1 MVNKI
6 WALFIIGG
14 SIFFIMTGKLELLNQ
29 ILLNSAKESLDMIL
43 KLFPVI
49 AIWLGITKIASVSG
63 LLLKMSQFLSPLLG
77 KLFPEIP
84 KGHDSLSLITS
95 NVIANFFG
103 LGNAATPFGLKAMQ
117 KLQEINPKKDTASRS
132 MITFLVLNT
141 SGLTLIPTTIISL
154 RMMYHSKNPTEIVLG
169 CILATVCSTIAGLL
183 MDRFLANKSRRKI

>member
-49 AIWLGITKIASVSG
+49 ALWLGITKIASVSG
-63 LLLKMSQFLSPLLG
+63 LLHKMSQFLSPLLG

-141 SGLTLIPTTIISL
+141 SGVTIIPTTVISL
-154 RMMYHSKNPTEIVLG
+154 RMLNHSANPTEIILPA
-169 CILATVCSTIAGLL
+169 ILATLCASIGGLTL
-183 MDRFLANKSRRKI
+183 DYLIRRKNR

>member
-6 WALFIIGG
+6 WALFFIVGIIVSVINGN
-14 SIFFIMTGKLELLNQ
+14 LEGLNEVLLG
-29 ILLNSAKESLDMIL
+29 SAKEALDMIL
-43 KLFPVI
+43 KLFPVM
-49 AIWLGITKIASVSG
+49 ALWLGITKIASVSG
-63 LLLKMSQFLSPLLG
+63 LLNKMSRLISPVLG

-84 KGHDSLSLITS
+84 KGHASLSLITS

-154 RMMYHSKNPTEIVLG
+154 RMMYGSKNPTEIVLG
-169 CILATVCSTIAGLL
+169 CIIATTCSTVAGML
-183 MDRFLANKSRRKI
+183 MDRFLAKRHRGKV

>member
-49 AIWLGITKIASVSG
+49 AMWLGITKIASVSG
-63 LLLKMSQFLSPLLG
+63 LLHKMSQFLSPLLG

-183 MDRFLANKSRRKI
+183 MDRFLANKSRRNI

>member
-6 WALFIIGG
+6 WALFFIIGIIVSVING
-14 SIFFIMTGKLELLNQ
+14 NLEGLNEVLLG
-29 ILLNSAKESLDMIL
+29 SAKEAFDMIL
-43 KLFPVI
+43 KLFPVM
-49 AIWLGITKIASVSG
+49 ALWLGITKIASVSG
-63 LLLKMSQFLSPLLG
+63 LLNKMSRLISPVLG

-84 KGHDSLSLITS
+84 KGHASLSLITS

-154 RMMYHSKNPTEIVLG
+154 RMMYGSKNPTEIVLG
-169 CILATVCSTIAGLL
+169 CIIATTCSTVAGML
-183 MDRFLANKSRRKI
+183 MDKKKKKRHRGKV

>member
-49 AIWLGITKIASVSG
+49 ALWLGITKIASVSG
-63 LLLKMSQFLSPLLG
+63 LLHKMSHFLSPLLG

>member
-6 WALFIIGG
+6 WALFFIVGIIVSVINGN
-14 SIFFIMTGKLELLNQ
+14 LEGLNEVLLS
-29 ILLNSAKESLDMIL
+29 SAKEALDMIL
-43 KLFPVI
+43 KLFPVM
-49 AIWLGITKIASVSG
+49 ALWLGITKIASVSG
-63 LLLKMSQFLSPLLG
+63 LLNKMSRLISPVLG

-84 KGHDSLSLITS
+84 KGNVSLSLITS

-154 RMMYHSKNPTEIVLG
+154 RMMYGSKNPTEIVLG
-169 CILATVCSTIAGLL
+169 CIIATTCSTVAGMLI
-183 MDRFLANKSRRKI
+183 DRFLARRHRGKV